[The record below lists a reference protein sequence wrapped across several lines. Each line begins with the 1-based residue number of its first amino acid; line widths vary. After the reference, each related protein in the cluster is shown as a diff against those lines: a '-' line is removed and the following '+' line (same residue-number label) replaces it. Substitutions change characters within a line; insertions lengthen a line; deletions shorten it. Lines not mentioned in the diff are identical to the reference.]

1 MAERKEKKDYF
12 DIMIKTKSSQDQIA
26 SYLVQAILGLRDREN
41 KNESIR
47 LSGSGSAIP
56 NVILVAEII
65 RARLK
70 GLSSIVTL
78 ENVHKEINENGQKSI
93 ISIPAI
99 RIKLTCNPTQE
110 ELQQPGYQAPGDV
123 QDDKKIELFD
133 YIMIYAKNL
142 YFLKQKDGQKQN
154 YNSNHKQTGQ
164 HNEKNQQI
172 QDVQARGELKTR
184 GGAQVQIVHR
194 RPEELRRKPDE
205 PENQERHEQDQTYN
219 KKNYRPKQ
227 MHDQTKQ
234 YSSQQQREGQFRPK
248 QGEIKTRG
256 GNRR

>member
-41 KNESIR
+41 KSESIR

-142 YFLKQKDGQKQN
+142 YFFKWKDGQKQN

-164 HNEKNQQI
+164 HYEKNQQI
-172 QDVQARGELKTR
+172 QDVQPRGELKTR
-184 GGAQVQIVHR
+184 GGAQIGNR

-205 PENQERHEQDQTYN
+205 PENQERHEYN

-234 YSSQQQREGQFRPK
+234 QSSQQQREGQFRPK